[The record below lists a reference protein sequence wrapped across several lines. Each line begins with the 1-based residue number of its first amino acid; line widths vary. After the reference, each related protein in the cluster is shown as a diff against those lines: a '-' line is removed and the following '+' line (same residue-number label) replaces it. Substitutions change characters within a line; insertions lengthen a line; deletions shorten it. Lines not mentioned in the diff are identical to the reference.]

1 MVINPQMCF
10 GQVDISQ
17 IKLDPK
23 SRDDIPQILKGLQL
37 IYADIETRE
46 AIFALLKSEIAPEVS
61 HKNGRPGMELWK
73 ILVLGSLRVN
83 LNLNYDRLQEFANKH
98 DDIKSMLG
106 HANNFDKYYYELQT
120 LKDNVEL
127 LTPELLDK
135 INQLVI
141 KCGYKLV
148 KKKEQEHLHG
158 RVDSFV
164 VETNVHFP
172 TDINL
177 LLDGMR
183 TVIRLSAELCDIRGV
198 SDWRQSSYNIRCMK
212 KLERAAQN
220 SKKSKSTRAKTSS
233 DNDKI
238 KSTHI
243 EYINASQSLLNKAK
257 ETLNSLKTSK
267 ELRGQEIKIAQNI
280 ETFIAHSNRQI
291 DQINR
296 RVILGETIPH
306 AEKVFSLFKPY
317 TEWISKGKAGVP
329 VELGVRVCIMEDQYQ
344 FILHHKVM
352 QKQTDDQVA
361 VEMVKETKERFGK
374 MLSSSF
380 DKGFHSPANQEAL
393 KAELELVVLPRKGK
407 LSKIAREAEQTEDFK
422 ARRRQ
427 HSAVESAINA
437 LEVHGLDYC
446 PDYGIERFERYV
458 ALAVLGRNIQLV
470 GVIARNIERK
480 QQKKQKNKAL
490 KKSFKAAA

>member
-1 MVINPQMCF
+1 
-10 GQVDISQ
+10 
-17 IKLDPK
+17 
-23 SRDDIPQILKGLQL
+23 
-37 IYADIETRE
+37 
-46 AIFALLKSEIAPEVS
+46 
-61 HKNGRPGMELWK
+61 
-73 ILVLGSLRVN
+73 
-83 LNLNYDRLQEFANKH
+83 
-98 DDIKSMLG
+98 
-106 HANNFDKYYYELQT
+106 
-120 LKDNVEL
+120 
-127 LTPELLDK
+127 
-135 INQLVI
+135 
-141 KCGYKLV
+141 
-148 KKKEQEHLHG
+148 LHG

-374 MLSSSF
+374 MSSSSF